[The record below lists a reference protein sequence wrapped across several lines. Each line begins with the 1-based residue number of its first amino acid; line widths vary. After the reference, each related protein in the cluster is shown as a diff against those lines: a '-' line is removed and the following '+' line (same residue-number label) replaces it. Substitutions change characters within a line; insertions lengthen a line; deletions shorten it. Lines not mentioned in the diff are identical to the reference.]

1 MSHHATIETCVPPG
15 SSTARKPKPA
25 VVLIGVDRRSV
36 GSDNGARCRLPFTSR
51 PQARSRCYPPKATGS
66 ATPSV
71 ATLFARGVRVVPCAN
86 VVPPRV
92 RLLVPG
98 ALTQAY
104 LPTYDI
110 NLPFITADHN
120 GPKHLDLTLSRA
132 QFNNLT
138 ADLVEA
144 TAGPVRRAMED
155 AGLQSE
161 QVDQVIL
168 VGGSTRI
175 PAVQEQVKEITGM
188 YRLNVIG
195 DDAVAIGAAIAA
207 GVLAGEVKNLVI
219 RGVP

>member
-1 MSHHATIETCVPPG
+1 
-15 SSTARKPKPA
+15 
-25 VVLIGVDRRSV
+25 
-36 GSDNGARCRLPFTSR
+36 
-51 PQARSRCYPPKATGS
+51 
-66 ATPSV
+66 
-71 ATLFARGVRVVPCAN
+71 
-86 VVPPRV
+86 
-92 RLLVPG
+92 
-98 ALTQAY
+98 LTQAY